1 MPAQTT
7 PGENLNDIAQIRARF
22 EAKHVARLAPFMARD
37 DIRYYLCGLC
47 IEKAEQGGVYL
58 ITSDGHSMAVVY
70 DATGTLEGAD
80 RVVIAMSNDLIA
92 AAKRAKPIAGLT
104 QQVLLTGK
112 RVRIA
117 LDFECTGSGESF
129 VQAGDS
135 LVEGKFP
142 NWRAVTP
149 DFDKLKR
156 GAFTGPEG
164 VNAAYLARCAKLVD
178 RKRFCGLSFW
188 QAAPRKAVIIQV
200 DAVPEM
206 FVIIMP
212 MMGDADD
219 LQRSK
224 FKHFVKPSKEKVE
237 EPVAEAS

>member
-1 MPAQTT
+1 MT
-7 PGENLNDIAQIRARF
+7 DIAQVLARF
-22 EAKHVARLAPFMARD
+22 EARHIAHLAPFMARN

-58 ITSDGHSMAVVY
+58 ITTDGHSMAVVY
-70 DATGTLEGAD
+70 DATGMIEGTD
-80 RVVIAMSNDLIA
+80 RVVIAMPTALVA
-92 AAKRAKPIAGLT
+92 AAKRAKPIAGLP

-117 LDFECTGSGESF
+117 LDFDCSDAGESY

-142 NWRAVTP
+142 SWRAVTP
-149 DFDKLKR
+149 EFDKLKR
-156 GAFTGPEG
+156 GAFTGAEG
-164 VNAAYLARCAKLVD
+164 VNAVYLARCAKLVSN
-178 RKRFCGLSFW
+178 KRFCGLSFW
-188 QAAPRKAVIIQV
+188 QAEPRKAVVIQA

-219 LQRSK
+219 VQRGK
-224 FKHFVKPSKEKVE
+224 FTPFVGRPKAKAAEA
-237 EPVAEAS
+237 VAEAV